1 VGELDDSF
9 TRLLGR
15 QATDKE
21 RQAIYRARDALN
33 LKATDSV
40 WMLLMALQHYE
51 TLYEKI
57 PARIAEAVD
66 AVTKAARMTAEAQ
79 AKAAQEETKKALMG
93 AVEHAAVASRKDG
106 ARAELVKRSGRLAGG
121 IVVGAVALWVLA
133 FNTGQARGEAAGR
146 DGARQQ
152 CGYMTAAMSW
162 ANSAEGQVA
171 HGLADAGSIRDLA
184 SCDMPGWEP
193 TRDGICLVHPYKG
206 KIFGWRLRL
215 ASSGRS
221 PGSPPTQPRSAA
233 DRFLLLPGRDPGP
246 GGP

>member
-1 VGELDDSF
+1 MGELDDSF

-57 PARIAEAVD
+57 PARIAETVD

-93 AVEHAAVASRKDG
+93 AVEQAAVASRKDG
-106 ARAELVKRSGRLAGG
+106 ARAELLKRAGRLAGG
-121 IVVGAVALWVLA
+121 IIVGAIALWVLA
-133 FNTGQARGEAAGR
+133 FKTGQTRGEAAGR

-152 CGYMTAAMSW
+152 CGYMAAAMSW

-171 HGLADAGSIRDLA
+171 HRLADAGGIRDLA

-193 TRDGICLVHPYKG
+193 TRDGLCLVRPYKG
-206 KIFGWRLRL
+206 KTFGWRL
-215 ASSGRS
+215 
-221 PGSPPTQPRSAA
+221 PRDA
-233 DRFLLLPGRDPGP
+233 R
-246 GGP
+246 